1 MNKKIK
7 QIVILISIILAI
19 FIARYFELQNYLT
32 FEYLKSQKE
41 ILTNNYNENQPMFIV
56 LYFIVYVISVA
67 VSFPGAT
74 IFTLAAG
81 AIFGVVTG
89 TILVSFASTLGATIS
104 FLFSRY
110 LFRDI
115 VQSKFGSS
123 LDSINKGVKE
133 DGKFYL
139 LSLRL
144 IPAFPFFLINLLM
157 GLTRISVFQFFLI
170 SQIGM
175 LPGTIVY
182 VNAGTQIASLN
193 SPKEIVSPS
202 LLFSFLALGLLPLFA
217 KFIVSRIKVRNI
229 YKNYKIPKKFDYNI
243 VAIGGGAAGLVTSYI
258 ASTVK
263 AKVALIEKHKM
274 GGDCLNYG
282 CVPSKAIIASAKKVH
297 LTKKAG
303 EFGLKKV
310 DIKFD
315 FIDIMNRVSEIIKKI
330 EPNDSVD
337 RYSKLGV
344 ECITG
349 TAKIKTPFE
358 IEVNGKTITTK
369 NIVIATGASPLIP
382 NLPGLKDVPYLTSET
397 LWNLKTL
404 PNKFL
409 IIGAGAIG
417 CEMAQAFSRL
427 GSNVTLVEFSN
438 KILPRDDLDVS
449 TFMNKILS
457 DEGITI
463 LTSHKVTEF
472 FKKNNS
478 FYAKIE
484 SNSSIQEIEFDYVL
498 LSMGRKPRI
507 EGFGLEELGVKISN
521 RNSIE
526 VNEFMETNYPNIFA
540 CGDVAG
546 PFQLTHTASHEAWYA
561 SVNALF
567 GIFKKFKTDYSVIP
581 YTTFT
586 DPEVSHV
593 GLSED
598 ESIKNNIPV
607 EITKYDL
614 HELDRAIAESE
625 NKGFIKV
632 LTEPGKDKILGV
644 TIVGYN
650 AGELLTEFVLAM
662 KYKIGLSKILG
673 TIHSYPT
680 MGEGN
685 KYVAGNWKK
694 ARKPE
699 KLLKFVEVFH
709 NWRRNS

>member
-1 MNKKIK
+1 LNKKIK
-7 QIVILISIILAI
+7 QFLILFLIIFA
-19 FIARYFELQNYLT
+19 FVIARYYGLQDLLN
-32 FEYLKSQKE
+32 FEYLKSQKDTF
-41 ILTNNYNENQPMFIV
+41 IKTYNENEVLFIII
-56 LYFIVYVISVA
+56 YFVVYVVSVA
-67 VSFPGAT
+67 ISFPGAT

-89 TILVSFASTLGATIS
+89 TILVSFASTLGATLS

-123 LDSINKGVKE
+123 LDSINKGLEE

-157 GLTRISVFQFFLI
+157 GLSKISVLQFFLV

-182 VNAGTQIASLN
+182 VNAGTQLASLSN
-193 SPKEIVSPS
+193 PKDIVSFP
-202 LLFSFLALGLLPLFA
+202 LLLSFLALGLLPLFA
-217 KFIVSRIKVRNI
+217 KFIVSKIKLNKI
-229 YKNYKIPKKFDYNI
+229 YKNYKKPSHFDYNI
-243 VAIGGGAAGLVTSYI
+243 IAIGGGAAGLVTSYI

-282 CVPSKAIIASAKKVH
+282 CVPSKAIISSAKKVH
-297 LTKKAG
+297 LSKKG
-303 EFGLKKV
+303 KDFGLKKV
-310 DIKFD
+310 EIEFD
-315 FIDIMNRVSEIIKKI
+315 FLDIMNRVSNIIKTI
-330 EPNDSVD
+330 EPNDSIE

-344 ECITG
+344 DCITG
-349 TAKIKTPFE
+349 RAKILSPYE
-358 IEVNGKTITTK
+358 IEVNGKILTTK

-382 NLPGLKDVPYLTSET
+382 NIPGINQVPYLTSET
-397 LWNLKTL
+397 LWKLQNLPK
-404 PNKFL
+404 NFL

-427 GSNVTLVEFSN
+427 GSKVTLVEFSD
-438 KILPRDDLDVS
+438 KILPRDDNDVS
-449 TFMNKILS
+449 NFMNKILTE
-457 DEGITI
+457 EGITI
-463 LTSHKVTEF
+463 LTSHKLIEF
-472 FKKNNS
+472 INNNNT
-478 FYAKIE
+478 FIAKIE
-484 SNSSIQEIEFDYVL
+484 SNATIKEIEFDNVL

-521 RNSIE
+521 RKSIE

-567 GIFKKFKTDYSVIP
+567 GIFKKFKTDYSVVP

-593 GLSED
+593 GLSE
-598 ESIKNNIPV
+598 EQATQKNIPV

-614 HELDRAIAESE
+614 NDLDRAITESE

-632 LTEPGKDKILGV
+632 LTEPGKDRILGA

-650 AGELLTEFVLAM
+650 AGELLSEFVLAM
-662 KYKIGLSKILG
+662 KYKIGLNKILG
-673 TIHSYPT
+673 TIHAYPT

-699 KLLKFVEVFH
+699 KLLKIVEEFH
-709 NWRRNS
+709 RWRRK

>member
-1 MNKKIK
+1 MNKIFK
-7 QIVILISIILAI
+7 QILILFLLIILFI
-19 FIARYFELQNYLT
+19 IARYYGLQDLLN
-32 FEYLKSQKE
+32 FEYLKSQKDTFISTYHENE
-41 ILTNNYNENQPMFIV
+41 ILFIII
-56 LYFIVYVISVA
+56 YFVVYVVSVA
-67 VSFPGAT
+67 ISFPGAT

-89 TILVSFASTLGATIS
+89 TILVSFASTLGATLS

-110 LFRDI
+110 LFRDL
-115 VQSKFGSS
+115 VQTKFGSS
-123 LDSINKGVKE
+123 LESINKGLEE

-157 GLTRISVFQFFLI
+157 GISKISVFQFFLV

-182 VNAGTQIASLN
+182 VNAGTQLASLN
-193 SPKEIVSPS
+193 NPKDIVSLP
-202 LLFSFLALGLLPLFA
+202 LLLSFLALGLLPLFA
-217 KFIVSRIKVRNI
+217 KFIVNKIKINKI
-229 YKNYKIPKKFDYNI
+229 YKNYKKPNNFDYNI
-243 VAIGGGAAGLVTSYI
+243 IAIGGGAAGLVTSYI

-282 CVPSKAIIASAKKVH
+282 CVPSKAIISSAKKVH
-297 LTKKAG
+297 LSKKAKD
-303 EFGLKKV
+303 FGLKKV
-310 DIKFD
+310 DIDFD
-315 FIDIMNRVSEIIKKI
+315 FVDIMNRVSNIIKTI
-330 EPNDSVD
+330 EPNDSID

-344 ECITG
+344 DCITG
-349 TAKIKTPFE
+349 SAKILSPYE
-358 IEVNGKTITTK
+358 IEVNGKILTTK

-382 NLPGLKDVPYLTSET
+382 NIPGINQVPYLTSET
-397 LWNLKTL
+397 LWNLKSL
-404 PNKFL
+404 PKSFL
-409 IIGAGAIG
+409 IIGGGAIG

-427 GSNVTLVEFSN
+427 GSKVTLIEFAD
-438 KILPRDDLDVS
+438 KILPRDDKDVS
-449 TFMNKILS
+449 SFMNKILT

-463 LTSHKVTEF
+463 LTSHKLIEF
-472 FKKNNS
+472 IKNNNN
-478 FYAKIE
+478 YIAKVE
-484 SNSSIQEIEFDYVL
+484 SNSIIKEIEFDHVL

-521 RNSIE
+521 RKSIV

-567 GIFKKFKTDYSVIP
+567 GIFIKFKTDYSVIP

-593 GLSED
+593 GLTED
-598 ESIKNNIPV
+598 ESIQKNIPV

-614 HELDRAIAESE
+614 HDLDRAITESE

-650 AGELLTEFVLAM
+650 AGELLSEFVLAM
-662 KYKIGLSKILG
+662 KYKIGLNKILG
-673 TIHSYPT
+673 TIHAYPT

-699 KLLKFVEVFH
+699 KLLKIVEEFH
-709 NWRRNS
+709 KWRRK

>member
-1 MNKKIK
+1 LNKKIK
-7 QIVILISIILAI
+7 QFLILFLIIFA
-19 FIARYFELQNYLT
+19 FVIARYYGLQDLLN
-32 FEYLKSQKE
+32 FEYLKSQKDTF
-41 ILTNNYNENQPMFIV
+41 IKTYNENEVLFIII
-56 LYFIVYVISVA
+56 YFVVYVVSVA
-67 VSFPGAT
+67 ISFPGAT

-89 TILVSFASTLGATIS
+89 TILVSFASTLGATLS

-123 LDSINKGVKE
+123 LDSINKGLEE

-157 GLTRISVFQFFLI
+157 GLSKISVLQFFLV

-182 VNAGTQIASLN
+182 VNAGTQLASLSN
-193 SPKEIVSPS
+193 PKDIVSFP
-202 LLFSFLALGLLPLFA
+202 LLLSFLALGLLPLFA
-217 KFIVSRIKVRNI
+217 KFIVSKIKLNKI
-229 YKNYKIPKKFDYNI
+229 YKNYKKPSHFDYNI
-243 VAIGGGAAGLVTSYI
+243 IAIGGGAAGLVTSYI

-282 CVPSKAIIASAKKVH
+282 CVPSKAIISSAKKVH
-297 LTKKAG
+297 LSKKG
-303 EFGLKKV
+303 KDFGLKKV
-310 DIKFD
+310 EIEFD
-315 FIDIMNRVSEIIKKI
+315 FLDIMNRVSNIIKTI
-330 EPNDSVD
+330 EPNDSIE

-344 ECITG
+344 DCITG
-349 TAKIKTPFE
+349 RAKILSPYE
-358 IEVNGKTITTK
+358 IEVNGKILTTK

-382 NLPGLKDVPYLTSET
+382 NIPGINQVPYLTSET
-397 LWNLKTL
+397 LWKLQNLPK
-404 PNKFL
+404 NFL

-427 GSNVTLVEFSN
+427 GSKVTLVEFSD
-438 KILPRDDLDVS
+438 KILPRDDNDVS
-449 TFMNKILS
+449 NFMNKILTE
-457 DEGITI
+457 EGINI
-463 LTSHKVTEF
+463 LTSHKLIEF
-472 FKKNNS
+472 IKNNNT
-478 FYAKIE
+478 FIAKIE
-484 SNSSIQEIEFDYVL
+484 SNAAIKEIEFDNVL
-498 LSMGRKPRI
+498 LSLGRKPRI

-521 RNSIE
+521 RKSIE

-567 GIFKKFKTDYSVIP
+567 GIFKKFKTDYSVVP

-593 GLSED
+593 GLSE
-598 ESIKNNIPV
+598 EQATQKNIPV

-614 HELDRAIAESE
+614 NDLDRAITESE

-632 LTEPGKDKILGV
+632 LTEPGKDRILGA

-650 AGELLTEFVLAM
+650 AGELLSEFVLAM
-662 KYKIGLSKILG
+662 KYKIGLNKILG
-673 TIHSYPT
+673 TIHAYPT

-699 KLLKFVEVFH
+699 KLLKIVEEFH
-709 NWRRNS
+709 RWRRK

>member
-1 MNKKIK
+1 LNKKIK
-7 QIVILISIILAI
+7 QFLILFLIIFA
-19 FIARYFELQNYLT
+19 FVIARYYGLQDLLN
-32 FEYLKSQKE
+32 FEYLKSQKDTF
-41 ILTNNYNENQPMFIV
+41 IKTYNENEVLFIII
-56 LYFIVYVISVA
+56 YFVVYVVSVA
-67 VSFPGAT
+67 ISFPGAT

-89 TILVSFASTLGATIS
+89 TILVSFASTLGATFS

-115 VQSKFGSS
+115 VQTKFGSS
-123 LDSINKGVKE
+123 LDSINKGLEE

-157 GLTRISVFQFFLI
+157 GLSKISVLQFFLV

-182 VNAGTQIASLN
+182 VNAGTQLASLSN
-193 SPKEIVSPS
+193 PKDIVSFP
-202 LLFSFLALGLLPLFA
+202 LLLSFLALGLLPLFA
-217 KFIVSRIKVRNI
+217 KFIVSKIKLNKI
-229 YKNYKIPKKFDYNI
+229 YKNYKKPSHFDYNI
-243 VAIGGGAAGLVTSYI
+243 IAIGGGAAGLVTSYI

-282 CVPSKAIIASAKKVH
+282 CVPSKAIISSAKKVH
-297 LTKKAG
+297 LSKKG
-303 EFGLKKV
+303 KDFGLKKV
-310 DIKFD
+310 EIEFD
-315 FIDIMNRVSEIIKKI
+315 FLDIMNRVSNIIKTI
-330 EPNDSVD
+330 EPNDSIE

-344 ECITG
+344 DCITG
-349 TAKIKTPFE
+349 TANILSPYE
-358 IEVNGKTITTK
+358 IEVNGKILTTK

-382 NLPGLKDVPYLTSET
+382 NIPGINQVPYLTSET
-397 LWNLKTL
+397 LWKLQNLPK
-404 PNKFL
+404 NFL

-427 GSNVTLVEFSN
+427 GSKVTLVEFSD
-438 KILPRDDLDVS
+438 KILPRDDNDVS
-449 TFMNKILS
+449 NFMNKILTE
-457 DEGITI
+457 EGITI
-463 LTSHKVTEF
+463 LTSHKLIEF
-472 FKKNNS
+472 IKNNNT
-478 FYAKIE
+478 FIAKIE
-484 SNSSIQEIEFDYVL
+484 SNATIKEIEFDNVL

-521 RNSIE
+521 RKSIE

-567 GIFKKFKTDYSVIP
+567 GIFKKFKTDYSVVP

-593 GLSED
+593 GLSE
-598 ESIKNNIPV
+598 EEATQKNIPV

-614 HELDRAIAESE
+614 HDLDRAITESE

-632 LTEPGKDKILGV
+632 LTEPGKDRILGA

-650 AGELLTEFVLAM
+650 AGELLSEFVLAM
-662 KYKIGLSKILG
+662 KYKIGLNKILG
-673 TIHSYPT
+673 TIHAYPT

-699 KLLKFVEVFH
+699 KLLKIVEEFH
-709 NWRRNS
+709 RWRRK

>member
-7 QIVILISIILAI
+7 QILILFLLIILFI
-19 FIARYFELQNYLT
+19 IARYYGLQDLLN
-32 FEYLKSQKE
+32 FEYLKSQKDTFISTYHENE
-41 ILTNNYNENQPMFIV
+41 ILFIII
-56 LYFIVYVISVA
+56 YFVVYVVSVA
-67 VSFPGAT
+67 ISFPGAT

-89 TILVSFASTLGATIS
+89 TILVSFASTLGATLS

-110 LFRDI
+110 LFRDL
-115 VQSKFGSS
+115 VQTKFGSS
-123 LDSINKGVKE
+123 LDSINKGLEE

-157 GLTRISVFQFFLI
+157 GISKISVFQFFLV

-182 VNAGTQIASLN
+182 VNAGTQLASLN
-193 SPKEIVSPS
+193 NPKDIVSLP
-202 LLFSFLALGLLPLFA
+202 LLLSFLALGLLPLFA
-217 KFIVSRIKVRNI
+217 KFIVSKIKLNKI
-229 YKNYKIPKKFDYNI
+229 YKNYKKPNKFDYNI
-243 VAIGGGAAGLVTSYI
+243 IAIGGGAAGLVTSYI

-282 CVPSKAIIASAKKVH
+282 CVPSKAIISSAKKVH
-297 LTKKAG
+297 LSKKAKD
-303 EFGLKKV
+303 FGLKKV
-310 DIKFD
+310 NIDFD
-315 FIDIMNRVSEIIKKI
+315 FVDIMNRVSNIIKTI
-330 EPNDSVD
+330 EPNDSID

-344 ECITG
+344 DCITG
-349 TAKIKTPFE
+349 SAKILSPYE
-358 IEVNGKTITTK
+358 IEVNGKILTTK

-382 NLPGLKDVPYLTSET
+382 IIPGINQVPYLTSET
-397 LWNLKTL
+397 LWNLKSL
-404 PNKFL
+404 PKSFL

-427 GSNVTLVEFSN
+427 GSKVTLIEFAD
-438 KILPRDDLDVS
+438 KILPRDDKDVS
-449 TFMNKILS
+449 SFMNKILT

-463 LTSHKVTEF
+463 LTSHKLIEF
-472 FKKNNS
+472 IKNNNN
-478 FYAKIE
+478 FIAKVE
-484 SNSSIQEIEFDYVL
+484 SNSIIKEIEFDHVL

-521 RNSIE
+521 RKSIV

-540 CGDVAG
+540 CGDVSG

-593 GLSED
+593 GLTED
-598 ESIKNNIPV
+598 ESIQKNIPV

-614 HELDRAIAESE
+614 HDLDRAITESE

-650 AGELLTEFVLAM
+650 AGELLSEFVLAM
-662 KYKIGLSKILG
+662 KYKIGLNKILG
-673 TIHSYPT
+673 TIHAYPT

-699 KLLKFVEVFH
+699 KLLKIVEEFH
-709 NWRRNS
+709 KWRRK

>member
-7 QIVILISIILAI
+7 QLLILLLLLCA
-19 FIARYFELQNYLT
+19 FLIARHYGLQDLLN
-32 FEYLKSQKE
+32 FEYLKSQKDSF
-41 ILTNNYNENQPMFIV
+41 ISTYNENQFLFI
-56 LYFIVYVISVA
+56 LIYFVVYVVSVA
-67 VSFPGAT
+67 ISFPGAT
-74 IFTLAAG
+74 IFTLGAG
-81 AIFGVVTG
+81 AIFGLVTG
-89 TILVSFASTLGATIS
+89 TIIVSLASTLGATLS

-110 LFRDI
+110 LFRDM

-123 LDSINKGVKE
+123 LNSINKGLEE

-144 IPAFPFFLINLLM
+144 IPAFPFFMINLLM
-157 GLTRISVFQFFLI
+157 GLSKISVLQFFLV

-182 VNAGTQIASLN
+182 VNAGTQLASLN
-193 SPKEIVSPS
+193 NPKDIVSLP
-202 LLFSFLALGLLPLFA
+202 LLISFVALGLLPLFA
-217 KFIVSRIKVRNI
+217 KYIVNQIKINKI
-229 YKNYKIPKKFDYNI
+229 YKNYKKPNHFDYNI
-243 VAIGGGAAGLVTSYI
+243 IAIGGGAAGLVTSYI

-282 CVPSKAIIASAKKVH
+282 CVPSKSIISSAKKVH
-297 LTKKAG
+297 LSKKG
-303 EFGLKKV
+303 KEFGLKKV
-310 DIKFD
+310 EIEFD
-315 FIDIMNRVSEIIKKI
+315 FIDIMNRVSNIIKTI
-330 EPNDSVD
+330 EPNDSIE

-344 ECITG
+344 DCITG
-349 TAKIKTPFE
+349 SAKILSPYE
-358 IEVNGKTITTK
+358 IEVNGKILTTK

-382 NLPGLKDVPYLTSET
+382 NIPGLDLVPYLTSET
-397 LWNLKTL
+397 LWKLKSL
-404 PNKFL
+404 PKNFL

-427 GSNVTLVEFSN
+427 GSKVTLVEFAD
-438 KILPRDDLDVS
+438 KILPRDDEDISL
-449 TFMNKILS
+449 FMNNVLRE
-457 DEGITI
+457 EGITI
-463 LTSHKVTEF
+463 LTSHKLIEF
-472 FKKNNS
+472 IKSSTKFI
-478 FYAKIE
+478 AKIE
-484 SNSSIQEIEFDYVL
+484 SNGIIKEIEFENVL

-521 RNSIE
+521 RQSIE

-598 ESIKNNIPV
+598 EAIKKNIPV

-614 HELDRAIAESE
+614 HDLDRAITESE

-632 LTEPGKDKILGV
+632 LTVPGKDTILGA
-644 TIVGYN
+644 TIIGYN
-650 AGELLTEFVLAM
+650 AGELLSEFVLAM
-662 KYKIGLSKILG
+662 KYKIGLNKILG
-673 TIHSYPT
+673 TIHAYPT
-680 MGEGN
+680 MAEGN

-699 KLLKFVEVFH
+699 KLLKIVEEFH
-709 NWRRNS
+709 KWRRNK

>member
-1 MNKKIK
+1 LNKKIK
-7 QIVILISIILAI
+7 QFLILFLIIFA
-19 FIARYFELQNYLT
+19 FVIARYYGLQDLLN
-32 FEYLKSQKE
+32 FEYLKSQKDTF
-41 ILTNNYNENQPMFIV
+41 IKTYNENEVLFIII
-56 LYFIVYVISVA
+56 YFVVYVVSVA
-67 VSFPGAT
+67 ISFPGAT

-89 TILVSFASTLGATIS
+89 TILVSFASTLGATLS

-123 LDSINKGVKE
+123 LDSINKGLEE

-157 GLTRISVFQFFLI
+157 GLSKISVLQFFLV

-182 VNAGTQIASLN
+182 VNAGTQLASLSN
-193 SPKEIVSPS
+193 PKDIVSFP
-202 LLFSFLALGLLPLFA
+202 LLLSFLALGLLPLFA
-217 KFIVSRIKVRNI
+217 KFIVSKIKLNKI
-229 YKNYKIPKKFDYNI
+229 YKNYKKPSHFDYNI
-243 VAIGGGAAGLVTSYI
+243 IAIGGGAAGLVTSYI

-282 CVPSKAIIASAKKVH
+282 CVPSKAIISSAKKVH
-297 LTKKAG
+297 LSKKG
-303 EFGLKKV
+303 KDFGLKKV
-310 DIKFD
+310 EIEFD
-315 FIDIMNRVSEIIKKI
+315 FLDIMNRVSNIIKTI
-330 EPNDSVD
+330 EPNDSIE

-344 ECITG
+344 DCITG
-349 TAKIKTPFE
+349 RAKILSPYE
-358 IEVNGKTITTK
+358 IEVNGKILTTK

-382 NLPGLKDVPYLTSET
+382 NIPGINQVPYLTSET
-397 LWNLKTL
+397 LWKLQNLPK
-404 PNKFL
+404 NFL

-427 GSNVTLVEFSN
+427 GSKVTLVEFSD
-438 KILPRDDLDVS
+438 KILPRDDNDVS
-449 TFMNKILS
+449 NFMNKILTE
-457 DEGITI
+457 EGITI
-463 LTSHKVTEF
+463 LTSHKLIEF
-472 FKKNNS
+472 IKNNNT
-478 FYAKIE
+478 FIAKIE
-484 SNSSIQEIEFDYVL
+484 SNAAIKEIEFDNVL
-498 LSMGRKPRI
+498 LSLGRKPRI

-521 RNSIE
+521 RKSIE

-567 GIFKKFKTDYSVIP
+567 GIFKKFKTDYSVVP

-593 GLSED
+593 GLSE
-598 ESIKNNIPV
+598 EQATQKNIPV

-614 HELDRAIAESE
+614 NDLDRAITESE

-632 LTEPGKDKILGV
+632 LTEPGKDRILGA

-650 AGELLTEFVLAM
+650 AGELLSEFVLAM
-662 KYKIGLSKILG
+662 KYKIGLNKILG
-673 TIHSYPT
+673 TIHAYPT

-699 KLLKFVEVFH
+699 KLLKIVEEFH
-709 NWRRNS
+709 RWRRK

>member
-7 QIVILISIILAI
+7 QILILFLLI
-19 FIARYFELQNYLT
+19 FLFIIARYYGLQDYLN
-32 FEYLKSQKE
+32 FEYLKSQKDTFISTYLENE
-41 ILTNNYNENQPMFIV
+41 ILFIII
-56 LYFIVYVISVA
+56 YFVVYVISVA
-67 VSFPGAT
+67 ISFPGAT

-89 TILVSFASTLGATIS
+89 TILVSFASTLGATLS

-110 LFRDI
+110 LFRDL

-123 LDSINKGVKE
+123 LESINKGLEE

-157 GLTRISVFQFFLI
+157 GISKISVFQFFLV

-182 VNAGTQIASLN
+182 VNAGTQLASLN
-193 SPKEIVSPS
+193 NPKDILS
-202 LLFSFLALGLLPLFA
+202 LTLLLSFLALGLLPLFA
-217 KFIVSRIKVRNI
+217 KFIVNKIKINKI
-229 YKNYKIPKKFDYNI
+229 YKKYKKPNNFDYNI
-243 VAIGGGAAGLVTSYI
+243 IAIGGGAAGLVTSYI

-282 CVPSKAIIASAKKVH
+282 CVPSKAIISSAKKVH
-297 LTKKAG
+297 LSKKAKD
-303 EFGLKKV
+303 FGLKKV
-310 DIKFD
+310 DIDFD
-315 FIDIMNRVSEIIKKI
+315 FIDIMNRVSNIIKTI
-330 EPNDSVD
+330 EPNDSIE

-344 ECITG
+344 DCITG
-349 TAKIKTPFE
+349 SAKILSPYE
-358 IEVNGKTITTK
+358 IEVNGKILTTK

-382 NLPGLKDVPYLTSET
+382 NVPGINQVPYLTSET
-397 LWNLKTL
+397 LWNLKSL
-404 PNKFL
+404 PKSFL

-427 GSNVTLVEFSN
+427 GSKVTLIEFAD
-438 KILPRDDLDVS
+438 KILPRDDKDVS
-449 TFMNKILS
+449 SFMNKILT

-463 LTSHKVTEF
+463 LTSHKLIEF
-472 FKKNNS
+472 IKNNNT
-478 FYAKIE
+478 FIAKVE
-484 SNSSIQEIEFDYVL
+484 SNSIIKEIEFDNVL

-521 RNSIE
+521 RKSIV

-593 GLSED
+593 GITED
-598 ESIKNNIPV
+598 ESIQKNIPV

-614 HELDRAIAESE
+614 HDLDRAITESE

-650 AGELLTEFVLAM
+650 AGELLSEFVLAM
-662 KYKIGLSKILG
+662 KYKIGLNKILG
-673 TIHSYPT
+673 TIHAYPT

-699 KLLKFVEVFH
+699 KLLKIVEEFH
-709 NWRRNS
+709 KWRRK

>member
-7 QIVILISIILAI
+7 QFLILFLIIFA
-19 FIARYFELQNYLT
+19 FVIARYYGLQDLLN
-32 FEYLKSQKE
+32 FEYLKSQKDTF
-41 ILTNNYNENQPMFIV
+41 IKTYNENEVLFIII
-56 LYFIVYVISVA
+56 YFVVYVVSVA
-67 VSFPGAT
+67 ISFPGAT

-89 TILVSFASTLGATIS
+89 TILVSFASTLGATFS

-115 VQSKFGSS
+115 VQTKFGSS
-123 LDSINKGVKE
+123 LDSINKGLEE

-157 GLTRISVFQFFLI
+157 GLSKISVLQFFLV

-182 VNAGTQIASLN
+182 VNAGTQLASLSN
-193 SPKEIVSPS
+193 PKDIVSFP
-202 LLFSFLALGLLPLFA
+202 LLLSFLALGLLPLFA
-217 KFIVSRIKVRNI
+217 KFIVSKIKLNKI
-229 YKNYKIPKKFDYNI
+229 YKNYKKPSHFDYNI
-243 VAIGGGAAGLVTSYI
+243 IAIGGGAAGLVTSYI

-282 CVPSKAIIASAKKVH
+282 CVPSKAIISSAKKVH
-297 LTKKAG
+297 LSKKG
-303 EFGLKKV
+303 KDFGLKKV
-310 DIKFD
+310 EIEFD
-315 FIDIMNRVSEIIKKI
+315 FLDIMNRVSNIIKTI
-330 EPNDSVD
+330 EPNDSIE

-344 ECITG
+344 DCITG
-349 TAKIKTPFE
+349 TANILSPYE
-358 IEVNGKTITTK
+358 IEVNGKILTTK

-382 NLPGLKDVPYLTSET
+382 NIPGINQVPYLTSET
-397 LWNLKTL
+397 LWKLQNLPK
-404 PNKFL
+404 NFL

-427 GSNVTLVEFSN
+427 GSKVTLVEFSD
-438 KILPRDDLDVS
+438 KILPRDDNDVS
-449 TFMNKILS
+449 NFMNKILTE
-457 DEGITI
+457 EGITI
-463 LTSHKVTEF
+463 LTSHKLIEF
-472 FKKNNS
+472 IKNNNT
-478 FYAKIE
+478 FIAKIE
-484 SNSSIQEIEFDYVL
+484 SNATIKEIEFDNVL

-521 RNSIE
+521 RKSIE

-567 GIFKKFKTDYSVIP
+567 GIFKKFKTDYSVVP

-593 GLSED
+593 GLSE
-598 ESIKNNIPV
+598 EEATQKNIPV

-614 HELDRAIAESE
+614 HDLDRAITESE

-632 LTEPGKDKILGV
+632 LTEPGKDRILGA

-650 AGELLTEFVLAM
+650 AGELLSEFVLAM
-662 KYKIGLSKILG
+662 KYKIGLNKILG
-673 TIHSYPT
+673 TIHAYPT

-699 KLLKFVEVFH
+699 KLLKIVEEFH
-709 NWRRNS
+709 RWRRK

>member
-1 MNKKIK
+1 LNKKIK
-7 QIVILISIILAI
+7 QFLILFLIIFA
-19 FIARYFELQNYLT
+19 FVIARYYGLQDLLN
-32 FEYLKSQKE
+32 FEYLKSQKDTF
-41 ILTNNYNENQPMFIV
+41 IKTYNENEVLFIII
-56 LYFIVYVISVA
+56 YFVVYVVSVA
-67 VSFPGAT
+67 ISFPGAT

-89 TILVSFASTLGATIS
+89 TILVSFASTLGATLS

-123 LDSINKGVKE
+123 LDSINKGLEE

-157 GLTRISVFQFFLI
+157 GLSKISVLQFFLV

-182 VNAGTQIASLN
+182 VNAGTQLASLSN
-193 SPKEIVSPS
+193 PKDIVSFP
-202 LLFSFLALGLLPLFA
+202 LLLSFLALGLLPLFA
-217 KFIVSRIKVRNI
+217 KFIVSKIKLNKI
-229 YKNYKIPKKFDYNI
+229 YKNYKKPSHFDYNI
-243 VAIGGGAAGLVTSYI
+243 IAIGGGAAGLVTSYI

-282 CVPSKAIIASAKKVH
+282 CVPSKAIISSAKKVH
-297 LTKKAG
+297 LSKKG
-303 EFGLKKV
+303 KDFGLKKV
-310 DIKFD
+310 EIEFD
-315 FIDIMNRVSEIIKKI
+315 FLDIMNRVSNIIKTI
-330 EPNDSVD
+330 EPNDSIE

-344 ECITG
+344 DCITG
-349 TAKIKTPFE
+349 RAKILSPYE
-358 IEVNGKTITTK
+358 IEVNGKILTTK

-382 NLPGLKDVPYLTSET
+382 NIPGINQVPYLTSET
-397 LWNLKTL
+397 LWKLQNLPK
-404 PNKFL
+404 NFL

-427 GSNVTLVEFSN
+427 GSKVTLVEFSD
-438 KILPRDDLDVS
+438 KILPRDDNDVS
-449 TFMNKILS
+449 NFMNKILTE
-457 DEGITI
+457 EGITI
-463 LTSHKVTEF
+463 LTSHKLIEF
-472 FKKNNS
+472 IKNNNT
-478 FYAKIE
+478 FIAKIE
-484 SNSSIQEIEFDYVL
+484 SNAAIKEIEFDNVL

-521 RNSIE
+521 RKSIE

-567 GIFKKFKTDYSVIP
+567 GIFKKFKTDYSVVP

-593 GLSED
+593 GLSE
-598 ESIKNNIPV
+598 EQATQKNIPV

-614 HELDRAIAESE
+614 NDLDRAITESE

-632 LTEPGKDKILGV
+632 LTEPGKDRILGA

-650 AGELLTEFVLAM
+650 AGELLSEFVLAM
-662 KYKIGLSKILG
+662 KYKIGLNKILG
-673 TIHSYPT
+673 TIHAYPT

-699 KLLKFVEVFH
+699 KLLKIVEEFH
-709 NWRRNS
+709 RWRRK